1 MPIPLSEIQQEYSDL
16 SQSHCPRP
24 HPRPHPDPKKPPYH
38 PHHLKNRPHHHLIKK
53 KIKFEIC
60 KKIEMYFRKYLKSLE
75 SEITL
80 TLMQL

>member
-16 SQSHCPRP
+16 TQSHCPRP
-24 HPRPHPDPKKPPYH
+24 HPHPDPKTPPYH
-38 PHHLKNRPHHHLIKK
+38 PPHLKNRPHHHLIKK
-53 KIKFEIC
+53 KIKIKIC
-60 KKIEMYFRKYLKSLE
+60 EKIEMNFRKYMKSLE